1 MPIVKQS
8 FISNLIGRQNYED
21 WLEYAKPIVIIG
33 SVILILLFVL
43 SSYFHWTILSYLVNL
58 TYGLSLLFIG
68 FILNIILLLDVR
80 IEVEEP
86 ERNYW
91 EKAEKLPKPLKY
103 KFTIVWALALA
114 SMGITA
120 IYLSN
125 KYSKQYT
132 FECNTFY
139 VDKETGIYHL
149 EIFIEDCDKAI
160 HADYLEEMKGYQ
172 INKSF
177 TLCEDCEEMLEDY
190 GP

>member
-68 FILNIILLLDVR
+68 FILNVILLLDVR

-91 EKAEKLPKPLKY
+91 GKTEKLPKPLKY

-114 SMGITA
+114 SMGIIA

-139 VDKETGIYHL
+139 VDREKGIYHL

-172 INKSF
+172 INKSV